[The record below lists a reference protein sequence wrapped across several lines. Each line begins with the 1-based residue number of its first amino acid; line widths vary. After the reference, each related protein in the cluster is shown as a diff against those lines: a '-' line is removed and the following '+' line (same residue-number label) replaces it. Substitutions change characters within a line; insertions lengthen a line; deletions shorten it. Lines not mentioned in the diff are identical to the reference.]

1 MIVEV
6 ISLQLHSKKWTSK
19 ITVVTNSDI
28 CIHWQFLRAIFWCDL
43 SIHQALSRLTPL
55 PVIIFARQ
63 IFFSLNQRPCGN
75 GSSGVQSRASATV
88 MHVRPQIN
96 TAPNISTIPGRIS
109 RKLDSG
115 SVILQEVLSNLEIP
129 SREKMKLEKLGLVR
143 CTIWSPDKVIPPHL
157 PNLCHGRQSRK

>member
-75 GSSGVQSRASATV
+75 GSSGRAIWSQCNCYACQT
-88 MHVRPQIN
+88 PDQYSSKYLN
-96 TAPNISTIPGRIS
+96 Y
-109 RKLDSG
+109 
-115 SVILQEVLSNLEIP
+115 
-129 SREKMKLEKLGLVR
+129 SRENFKKIRQRFRHIAGGSLQSGDSIKRKNEIREIKAGQMYHLV
-143 CTIWSPDKVIPPHL
+143 
-157 PNLCHGRQSRK
+157 SR